1 MCAALAPCVDGEDMM
16 NLIFS
21 VAFAA
26 TIAGI
31 GSALAQTYPSRPI
44 TMVVSFPAGGASDTI
59 ARVVAEGMRSS
70 LGQPVIIENVAGAA
84 GSIATGRVARAVG
97 DGYTIGLGEW
107 GTHVVNGAMY
117 ALSYDIVKDFEPIAL
132 ISSNSQLIL
141 AKRSM
146 PANDLRG
153 LIAWLKAN
161 PDKATTGTCGVGCAN
176 HVFGAFFQAATGTR
190 FQFVPYR
197 GNAAAL
203 QDLVAGNID
212 MLFDN
217 PATTLPQVRTGSIK
231 AYAVMAKGRL
241 AMARDIPTADEAG
254 LPGFYV
260 SYWRGFFAPKG
271 TPLNLIGKINAA
283 VMNAMADPVVRSRF
297 ADLGQDIPPR
307 DEQTPEALGAFQK
320 AEIEKWWP
328 IIKAAN
334 IKGE

>member
-117 ALSYDIVKDFEPIAL
+117 ALSYDVVTDFEPIAL

-146 PANDLRG
+146 PANDLKG
-153 LIAWLKAN
+153 LITWLKAN

-176 HVFGAFFQAATGTR
+176 HIFGDFFPSCHRHAFS
-190 FQFVPYR
+190 
-197 GNAAAL
+197 
-203 QDLVAGNID
+203 I
-212 MLFDN
+212 
-217 PATTLPQVRTGSIK
+217 RTIS
-231 AYAVMAKGRL
+231 RQ
-241 AMARDIPTADEAG
+241 R
-254 LPGFYV
+254 
-260 SYWRGFFAPKG
+260 R
-271 TPLNLIGKINAA
+271 
-283 VMNAMADPVVRSRF
+283 RF
-297 ADLGQDIPPR
+297 AGSR
-307 DEQTPEALGAFQK
+307 GREHRHAVR
-320 AEIEKWWP
+320 
-328 IIKAAN
+328 
-334 IKGE
+334 